1 MMEEFIRKNI
11 SDEYAD
17 FYDQSSKKD
26 KFQMDV
32 SILAILAFSENNQPV
47 IAKKETVLSEGKI
60 KTRYILE
67 VETKF
72 KNRSE

>member
-1 MMEEFIRKNI
+1 M

-17 FYDQSSKKD
+17 FYEQSSKKD

-60 KTRYILE
+60 KTLPINQI
-67 VETKF
+67 
-72 KNRSE
+72 KNFHFFH

>member
-17 FYDQSSKKD
+17 FYEQSSKKD

-47 IAKKETVLSEGKI
+47 TAKKETVLSEGKI
-60 KTRYILE
+60 KNSIYIRGR
-67 VETKF
+67 
-72 KNRSE
+72 N

>member
-1 MMEEFIRKNI
+1 MMEDFIRKNI

-17 FYDQSSKKD
+17 FYEQSNEKD

-47 IAKKETVLSEGKI
+47 TAKKETVFSEGKI

-67 VETKF
+67 VETNF

>member
-17 FYDQSSKKD
+17 FYEKSSKK
-26 KFQMDV
+26 
-32 SILAILAFSENNQPV
+32 AILAFSENNQPV
-47 IAKKETVLSEGKI
+47 TAKKETVFSEGKI

>member
-1 MMEEFIRKNI
+1 MEDFIRKNI

-17 FYDQSSKKD
+17 FYEQSSKKD

-47 IAKKETVLSEGKI
+47 IA
-60 KTRYILE
+60 
-67 VETKF
+67 
-72 KNRSE
+72 

>member
-17 FYDQSSKKD
+17 FYEQSNEKD

-32 SILAILAFSENNQPV
+32 INFS
-47 IAKKETVLSEGKI
+47 
-60 KTRYILE
+60 YISFFR
-67 VETKF
+67 K
-72 KNRSE
+72 

>member
-17 FYDQSSKKD
+17 FYEQSNEKD

-32 SILAILAFSENNQPV
+32 SILAILAFSENKQPV
-47 IAKKETVLSEGKI
+47 TAKKRNS
-60 KTRYILE
+60 IL
-67 VETKF
+67 
-72 KNRSE
+72 

>member
-1 MMEEFIRKNI
+1 MMEDFIRKNI

-17 FYDQSSKKD
+17 FYEQSNKKD

-32 SILAILAFSENNQPV
+32 SILAILAFSENKQP
-47 IAKKETVLSEGKI
+47 ITAKKETVFSEGKI

-67 VETKF
+67 VETNF